1 MDFLQ
6 SVLEML
12 LGFARSVWPGALGA
26 ATGGYIGWSMMGF
39 PGFLI
44 GTAIGRFVDSDF
56 SSLEPS
62 ILENTGRTTWDARA
76 SVRVTSKVS
85 GQLAIDNLTNRNYQ
99 EPLGYYALQRA
110 VRVGVR
116 VAF

>member
-1 MDFLQ
+1 MSHGTGLPQ
-6 SVLEML
+6 CS
-12 LGFARSVWPGALGA
+12 LGTRAF
-26 ATGGYIGWSMMGF
+26 GGSSPLPRHSDGR
-39 PGFLI
+39 
-44 GTAIGRFVDSDF
+44 RFVDSDF

-62 ILENTGRTTWDARA
+62 ILENAGRTTWDARA